1 MGMFDNITVPKAY
14 LRSLLTKEQEKL
26 VDRND
31 FQTKSLENCLWD
43 YKVYKQKLFLKN
55 PKKGWDKISYT
66 GKITFYNL
74 FREESDISY
83 WALFTFT
90 FIDGRVDK
98 KELITF
104 ERQNAAQEEE
114 KYWKKRN
121 AKREAFQRTLK
132 YKFYNKVST
141 FLYKLQEWAY
151 QKTLLPVTKSTKKK
165 EKLSFWKHS

>member
-83 WALFTFT
+83 WVLFTFT
-90 FIDGRVDK
+90 FIDGKVDK

-104 ERQNAAQEEE
+104 ERQNATQEEE
-114 KYWKKRN
+114 KHWQKIN
-121 AKREAFQRTLK
+121 AKREAFQKTLK

-151 QKTLLPVTKSTKKK
+151 QKTLLPLTKNTKKK